1 MGGRER
7 GRRKGD
13 PRSSS
18 PASSSSAA
26 SRSSGSSGADG
37 SGGPDADE
45 DGLLERWVAHHE
57 EQQDTDASVAEPARD
72 PSDWWST
79 GPRPE
84 PRSAGQGDRTAP
96 PRPSRPTPAAA
107 PGPPVDV
114 DFPPRRGTR
123 RVLTVAVLLMALA
136 TAGAAWQVR
145 EDPDP
150 ESLTLLA
157 SLGVLTLF
165 TWAVRAGST
174 QTTLS
179 VRGGQLHVQTGS
191 RRTTFDL
198 GSSHTPIE
206 VIGRPGRRGW
216 KVVFGRGTM
225 RPFTVD
231 AGLVDPV
238 EFMRVLRRYRPE

>member
-1 MGGRER
+1 MEGRER
-7 GRRKGD
+7 GRRTSE
-13 PRSSS
+13 PRST
-18 PASSSSAA
+18 PPSSAA
-26 SRSSGSSGADG
+26 
-37 SGGPDADE
+37 GPDPDE

-57 EQQDTDASVAEPARD
+57 EQQDTGAPPSEPARD

-79 GPRPE
+79 GPLAA
-84 PRSAGQGDRTAP
+84 PRVAGRSDQTGPPAP
-96 PRPSRPTPAAA
+96 RRPTPPAP

-114 DFPPRRGTR
+114 DFPPRRGIR
-123 RVLTVAVLLMALA
+123 RVLTVALLLMALA

-145 EDPDP
+145 ADADTA
-150 ESLTLLA
+150 SLTLLA

-165 TWAVRAGST
+165 TWAVRAGSSL
-174 QTTLS
+174 TTLS
-179 VRGGQLHVQTGS
+179 VRNGHLHVQTGS

-198 GSSHTPIE
+198 SSSHTPIE
-206 VIGRPGRRGW
+206 VIGRPGHRGW

-231 AGLVDPV
+231 AGLVNPR